1 MPPLRFAGTLVE
13 GNDSRKV
20 CWVRITIKYE
30 GFPQDQWG
38 FVLQRSRRVANEVCL
53 KTRRA
58 DTVA

>member
-1 MPPLRFAGTLVE
+1 MMKLCLPQDWREPLLKAM
-13 GNDSRKV
+13 
-20 CWVRITIKYE
+20 TIKYE
-30 GFPQDQWG
+30 GFPQDQGG